1 MKGYINAM
9 TGDTDSVAAWSSP
22 IGMLNTSNYL
32 VLLSFVRKETH
43 LEIERTHVQQGC
55 EDTDDRILILS
66 STQPIPY
73 LCL

>member
-1 MKGYINAM
+1 M
-9 TGDTDSVAAWSSP
+9 TGDADSVAAWSSP

-43 LEIERTHVQQGC
+43 LEIERTHVLQGC
-55 EDTDDRILILS
+55 EDIDDRILRLS

>member
-1 MKGYINAM
+1 M

-22 IGMLNTSNYL
+22 NGMLNTSNYL

-43 LEIERTHVQQGC
+43 LVIERRYVPQGC
-55 EDTDDRILILS
+55 EDIDDRIRVLS

>member
-1 MKGYINAM
+1 M
-9 TGDTDSVAAWSSP
+9 TGYTDSVAAWSSP

-43 LEIERTHVQQGC
+43 LEIERKYVLQDC
-55 EDTDDRILILS
+55 EDIDDRILRLS

>member
-32 VLLSFVRKETH
+32 VLLRFRIETH
-43 LEIERTHVQQGC
+43 LEIEKTHVQQDC

-66 STQPIPY
+66 LTQPIPY

>member
-1 MKGYINAM
+1 M

-43 LEIERTHVQQGC
+43 LEIGRTHAPKDC

-73 LCL
+73 QCL

>member
-1 MKGYINAM
+1 M

-43 LEIERTHVQQGC
+43 LEIGRTHAPKGC
-55 EDTDDRILILS
+55 EDIDGRILILP
-66 STQPIPY
+66 STQPM
-73 LCL
+73 

>member
-43 LEIERTHVQQGC
+43 LEIGRTHAPKDC
-55 EDTDDRILILS
+55 EDTDGRILILP
-66 STQPIPY
+66 STQPM
-73 LCL
+73 